1 MKINF
6 TKYLTK
12 KDVITFLDNA
22 GYKLCD
28 NLITKNGEVR
38 KSYNKNKDKET
49 GTYSIFLICDKK
61 EAESLKSNITLSKA
75 LFKAMMPLNLFSFD
89 SLYDN
94 FGHTLILVDDYLV
107 STLGN
112 CEHFIESSDV
122 KDSGKLQDKYANYMI
137 EKFGEF
143 YREKYNQFVKMY
155 NAKIEKNKENENI
168 QAE

>member
-1 MKINF
+1 MEINF

-12 KDVITFLDNA
+12 KDMTTFLDNA

-28 NLITKNGEVR
+28 NLIGKNGLKR
-38 KSYNKNKDKET
+38 NPYNKSKDKET

-61 EAESLKSNITLSKA
+61 ESESLKPNVALSKA
-75 LFKAMMPLNLFSFD
+75 LFKATLPFSLSFF
-89 SLYDN
+89 SYPYYN

-107 STLGN
+107 STLGA
-112 CEHFIESSDV
+112 CESLIDSPGV
-122 KDSGKLQDKYANYMI
+122 KDNSKLQDKYTDYMI

-143 YREKYNQFVKMY
+143 YREKYNQFVKKH

>member
-38 KSYNKNKDKET
+38 KSYNKSKDKET

-61 EAESLKSNITLSKA
+61 EAEDLKSNITLSKA
-75 LFKAMMPLNLFSFD
+75 LFKAMMPLNLFSFNNP
-89 SLYDN
+89 YDN

-112 CEHFIESSDV
+112 CDYLNETLGI
-122 KDSGKLQDKYANYMI
+122 KDNSKLQEKYAEYMVK
-137 EKFGEF
+137 KFGEF
-143 YREKYNQFVKMY
+143 YRKEYNQFVKIY